1 MSVNSSEIEQIIDDQ
16 GKKPSF
22 SGVVLVQERGEFV
35 FSKGYGFANR
45 AESIPNT
52 LETRF
57 QMASGCKIFT
67 SVAICQLVQRGMISF
82 DTPLKDCLNISFPSF
97 SPDITVHHLLTHSSG
112 ITSYFE
118 EDVDPDYEAL
128 WRELPMYCARTPSDF
143 LPLFQHKGMKFTPGE
158 KFEYNDGGFI
168 ILGLIIEQQAKM
180 SFSEYVEKNIFA
192 PCAMTDS
199 GYFATD
205 RLPARTAHSYIYNK
219 DDDSYRTNFFA
230 VPIVGGPD
238 GGAYTTAPDMARF
251 WRSLF
256 DHRVLNK
263 RFTEKLLYPHIA
275 AESEGRNKS
284 YGYGVWMI
292 KRNDSV
298 VTYYV
303 EGWDPG
309 VAFVSAFSPENET
322 LITIIANTN
331 KPVWPIYDRIIELW
345 KREDRS

>member
-1 MSVNSSEIEQIIDDQ
+1 MPIHISAIEQIINDQ
-16 GKKPSF
+16 DEKPPF
-22 SGVVLVQERGEFV
+22 SGVVLVQGKGELV

-45 AESIPNT
+45 AESIPNKVD
-52 LETRF
+52 TRF

-67 SVAICQLVQRGMISF
+67 SVAVCQLVQKGLISF
-82 DTPLKDCLNISFPSF
+82 DTPLKDCLDISFPEF

-118 EDVDPDYEAL
+118 EDVNPDYEAL
-128 WRELPMYCARTPSDF
+128 WRELPMYRVRTPRDF
-143 LPLFQHKGMKFTPGE
+143 LPLFQHKKMKFAPGE
-158 KFEYNDGGFI
+158 RFEYNDGGYI
-168 ILGLIIEQQAKM
+168 ILGLIIEQQTKM
-180 SFSEYVEKNIFA
+180 SFYKYVEENVLA

-205 RLPARTAHSYIYNK
+205 RLPARTAYAYIYNK
-219 DDDSYRTNFFA
+219 DDDRYRTNFFA

-238 GGAYTTAPDMARF
+238 GGAYTTAFDMTRF

-263 RFTEKLLYPHIA
+263 RLTEKLLCPHMA
-275 AESEGRNKS
+275 AESEGQHIY

-292 KRNDSV
+292 KRNDRV
-298 VTYYV
+298 VSYYV

-309 VAFVSAFSPENET
+309 AAFISAFHPKGEI
-322 LITIIANTN
+322 LITIIGNTN
-331 KPVWPIYDRIIELW
+331 KPIWPIYHRIMEALA
-345 KREDRS
+345 